1 MENLSRGGTRQTGL
15 KISGLNE
22 LRECLERLRPEE
34 VMARALAEQA
44 QRMAA
49 RVREGLSEPPG
60 GAGHDEPWLRT
71 GALRDSVGAQA
82 EGLQAAVG
90 SSDPAA
96 VPQEMG
102 TTRMPARPFLAPVAA
117 GMGEEVARA
126 VGAAVAAALRGD
138 SLGANGTGEQLP
150 DAIQVSAPSMGAGF
164 VPLGRG
170 DAVGRVRAPS
180 SAVAVGRNIGA
191 APPTASSTAP
201 AAQPTPT
208 SDFEQ
213 KQQIALSFVR
223 AGGNAT
229 SADAVAMARHLAS
242 VMSASQLQ
250 KMRAAG
256 IHVVVSRDSV
266 TDYLTSLKG
275 VHPRGYPPGLTW
287 DIVPGTVWGN
297 NEVVTATHAGPNGER
312 ELPGT
317 TQSASADVTLH
328 EIGHAINRQ
337 AGTNWASDRAD
348 FREAYGKDAG
358 TGPLSDPYYHQ
369 EDAAAGRDEAF
380 AESHAEFLKDPTT
393 MKARY
398 PNLYAYWNRYYGMGK

>member
-1 MENLSRGGTRQTGL
+1 MERRVAG
-15 KISGLNE
+15 
-22 LRECLERLRPEE
+22 
-34 VMARALAEQA
+34 
-44 QRMAA
+44 QR
-49 RVREGLSEPPG
+49 G
-60 GAGHDEPWLRT
+60 GAGGR
-71 GALRDSVGAQA
+71 AA
-82 EGLQAAVG
+82 AAVG
-90 SSDPAA
+90 SNDPAA
-96 VPQEMG
+96 VPQELG
-102 TTRMPARPFLAPVAA
+102 TARMPARPFLAPVAA

-126 VGAAVAAALRGD
+126 VAAAVVAALRGD
-138 SLGANGTGEQLP
+138 SPDANGTGEQSP
-150 DAIQVSAPSMGAGF
+150 DATQVSATSMGAEF
-164 VPLGRG
+164 APLARG

-180 SAVAVGRNIGA
+180 SVMAGRSIGA
-191 APPTASSTAP
+191 ASPVATGTATSNAP

-208 SDFEQ
+208 SDFEY

-223 AGGNAT
+223 AGGSAT
-229 SADAVAMARHLAS
+229 SADAIAMARHLVS

-250 KMRAAG
+250 KMHAAG

-287 DIVPGTVWGN
+287 DTVPGTVWGN

-337 AGTNWASDRAD
+337 AGVNWASDRAD
-348 FREAYGKDAG
+348 FREAYDKDAG

-380 AESHAEFLKDPTT
+380 AENHAEFLKEPTT

-398 PNLYAYWNRYYGMGK
+398 PDLYVHWNRYYGMGK